1 MKNPATFRRTAAGA
15 ALVTTAL
22 LMIVSTVLSPPFPG
36 NVADQL
42 AEIDKAGTSATVSAL
57 GFALAQL
64 PFIIGMLGIGHLLRD
79 RAPVLSNLGTTLAVV
94 GGFGHSVYAGV
105 TMVQLEMA
113 ADAPNRA
120 AHVQILEQIES
131 GPTVVFMAMGL
142 LGTVFGI
149 LLLSI
154 GLFRSRVVPRWV
166 PATLW
171 AFLVV
176 EFVGS
181 NFSDWAASAS
191 GLLYVVSLI
200 AIAVT
205 IWHSPVALWQSATGG
220 ATTTAPAAQ
229 PVR

>member
-1 MKNPATFRRTAAGA
+1 
-15 ALVTTAL
+15 
-22 LMIVSTVLSPPFPG
+22 
-36 NVADQL
+36 
-42 AEIDKAGTSATVSAL
+42 
-57 GFALAQL
+57 
-64 PFIIGMLGIGHLLRD
+64 MLGIGHLLRD
-79 RAPVLSNLGTTLAVV
+79 RAPVLSNVGTTLAVV